1 MHKRLVLSGC
11 AVLLLAAI
19 PALAQNS
26 IRSAGSK
33 ISGSAFREWS
43 AHSYR
48 TSAYGHATA
57 LDEYSRTYTHI
68 PEDTAKEHAGEI
80 RRNVMAVKKE
90 MEKLAPQAKTDKT
103 LAKHIDTINAKYDK
117 VLADCTVVET
127 EAAKGEKA
135 DHKKVTDASARMA
148 ADLKTAEADH
158 KTLASHLK
166 TTEKAAPAKK

>member
-1 MHKRLVLSGC
+1 MKKRMILGVWV
-11 AVLLLAAI
+11 VLLLAAV
-19 PALAQNS
+19 PAMAQNS
-26 IRSAGSK
+26 VRSAGSK

-57 LDEYSRTYTHI
+57 LDEYSRAYTHI
-68 PEDTAKEHAGEI
+68 PEETAKEHAGEI

-90 MEKLAPQAKTDKT
+90 MDKLAPQAKTDKA
-103 LAKHIDTINAKYDK
+103 LAKHIETINAKYDK

-148 ADLKTAEADH
+148 ADLKAAEADH
-158 KTLASHLK
+158 KTLGAHLK
-166 TTEKAAPAKK
+166 TTEKK

>member
-1 MHKRLVLSGC
+1 MQKRMILGGC
-11 AVLLLAAI
+11 AVLLLAAV

-26 IRSAGSK
+26 VRTAGSK

-43 AHSYR
+43 AQSYR

-57 LDEYSRTYTHI
+57 LDEYSRTYTHL
-68 PEDTAKEHAGEI
+68 PEETAKEHAAEI
-80 RRNVMAVKKE
+80 RRNVTSVKKE
-90 MEKLAPQAKTDKT
+90 MEKLAPQAKADKT
-103 LAKHIDTINAKYDK
+103 LAKHIETINAKYDK

-148 ADLKTAEADH
+148 ADLKAADADH
-158 KTLASHLK
+158 KTLGAHLK
-166 TTEKAAPAKK
+166 SLEKAAPAKK